1 MSYKRVFVDAN
12 VLIDFFDTDRP
23 LREFSV
29 KAIQKLLENGAE
41 LYTSCDLITT
51 VYYILRKKF
60 RKEALVFVEK
70 LAKICSVVPFS
81 NEEVEMAMELMK
93 QDQNFKD
100 LEDTFQYVLAKKMR
114 CDLILSNYLKM
125 DYLIDRYLEYLS
137 HIREPKTVRQK
148 KVLVKPPAKVWFS
161 KSQSPKPCGVLQKFH
176 QKALCFSQG
185 MNGEEVILIDEK
197 RRKEEYFV

>member
-137 HIREPKTVRQK
+137 HIREPKT
-148 KVLVKPPAKVWFS
+148 
-161 KSQSPKPCGVLQKFH
+161 
-176 QKALCFSQG
+176 
-185 MNGEEVILIDEK
+185 
-197 RRKEEYFV
+197 